1 MSIIWS
7 NVIRKPCI
15 DCHLRPCY
23 REEECPKIWKWKR
36 KLEAAKAQEQK
47 EKEMDQAIKVIKHNG
62 NQQRRKEK
70 RNEKKQ

>member
-23 REEECPKIWKWKR
+23 REEECPKVWKWKR
-36 KLEAAKAQEQK
+36 KIEVAKAREQK
-47 EKEMDQAIKVIKHNG
+47 EKEIDRALKVIKYNG
-62 NQQRRKEK
+62 NQQYRRERKN
-70 RNEKKQ
+70 RGR